1 MSDWYVCLSFDFDA
15 MSGMVA
21 RGLKTPTPVSRGE
34 FGGIVGAPRILDLL
48 AKRGI
53 RSSWFT
59 PGVVIKTYPDVCRR
73 LVAEGHELGNHG
85 WTHVPP
91 ADLTPE
97 AEERGLVRANEA
109 IVEIAGRAPRG
120 YRSPSWDLSPAT
132 IPLLLKH
139 GFVYDSSMMG
149 HDHSP
154 YFARSGD
161 VVPDDEPI
169 RFGETTRLVE
179 MPISWSLDDFPHFEY
194 LRMPNSLAPGL
205 ANANLVLENFVA
217 DFDYMARVE
226 EWGVLTYTFHPFVI
240 GRGHRMSMLER
251 LIDMLADRGARFVTM
266 EEAAEMFL
274 ARSRAG
280 DKEEQKP

>member
-1 MSDWYVCLSFDFDA
+1 MRDLIVCLSFDFDA

-48 AKRGI
+48 AKKGI

-59 PGVVIKTYPDVCRR
+59 PGVVIKTYPEICRR

-97 AEERGLVRANEA
+97 AEEAGLLRANEA
-109 IVEIAGRAPRG
+109 IVAISGRAPRG

-139 GFVYDSSMMG
+139 GFIYDSSMMG

-161 VVPDDEPI
+161 VVSDEEPI
-169 RFGETTRLVE
+169 IFGETTRLVE
-179 MPISWSLDDFPHFEY
+179 MPISWSLDDFPYFEY

-205 ANANLVLENFVA
+205 ANAGHVLENFIA

-240 GRGHRMSMLER
+240 GRGHRMLMLER
-251 LIDMLADRGARFVTM
+251 LIDMLADRGARFATM
-266 EEAAEMFL
+266 EEAAETFL
-274 ARSRAG
+274 ARSRA
-280 DKEEQKP
+280 KNREQET